1 MFFAAFSSRS
11 WETPQAGH
19 AQRFAQP
26 SVACT
31 VPHAKQR
38 LLLGKNRSIS
48 ITCRPAHSAL

>member
-26 SVACT
+26 SAAFT

-38 LLLGKNRSIS
+38 LLLG
-48 ITCRPAHSAL
+48 